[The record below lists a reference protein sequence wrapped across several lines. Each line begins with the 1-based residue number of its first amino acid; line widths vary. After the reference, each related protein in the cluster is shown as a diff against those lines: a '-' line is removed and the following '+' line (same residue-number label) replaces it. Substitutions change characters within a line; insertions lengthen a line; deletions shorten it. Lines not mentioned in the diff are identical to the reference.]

1 MKVGE
6 EFPPYVDPNANGK
19 PHEPESE
26 AKPARKAKRPA
37 RKRNAFHPFAVLNAF
52 RDGGA
57 KGLTP
62 TERLVWFIIWSHVD
76 ATTGLAR
83 LSYQALEE
91 KTGLGIRQAKRVV
104 QALLERGYLRVVERG
119 SAKRWACNV
128 YRVFSAPSEPLSS
141 VIGDSK

>member
-1 MKVGE
+1 MSIQTPMASHMSQSRKPSQPGR
-6 EFPPYVDPNANGK
+6 PRGRRGNGMRSTRSRFLT
-19 PHEPESE
+19 H
-26 AKPARKAKRPA
+26 
-37 RKRNAFHPFAVLNAF
+37 FATAGP
-52 RDGGA
+52 R
-57 KGLTP
+57 GLRQP
-62 TERLVWFIIWSHVD
+62 IRLVWFIIWSHVD

-119 SAKRWACNV
+119 SAKCWACNV